1 MGHQARLRDMTC
13 LSYSFNQ
20 CDFICQ
26 GQVCSIGSRM
36 FCRNSKHSFDV
47 IFEITKQWIL
57 LFKRNNFLFVLWHRR
72 TSWKDT
78 DFKYSSGA
86 WSRGV
91 NFVSTS
97 DGYEY
102 FFPVTFSSDVNFLQF
117 FCSTNRMSKRIKL
130 SQKKYRSPTS
140 FKRKN
145 RKQTK
150 LDPWTTRLPDSAV
163 SLSLSDWNDTLASL
177 RLSINFCFA
186 RV

>member
-1 MGHQARLRDMTC
+1 M
-13 LSYSFNQ
+13 
-20 CDFICQ
+20 
-26 GQVCSIGSRM
+26 
-36 FCRNSKHSFDV
+36 
-47 IFEITKQWIL
+47 
-57 LFKRNNFLFVLWHRR
+57 
-72 TSWKDT
+72 
-78 DFKYSSGA
+78 
-86 WSRGV
+86 
-91 NFVSTS
+91 STS

-163 SLSLSDWNDTLASL
+163 SLSLSD
-177 RLSINFCFA
+177 
-186 RV
+186 